1 MKYNPP
7 VHVTLT
13 DDETKWYKVIS
24 LPDNENVEWEIRA
37 NAMESLFNSLI
48 NRKAIPEIRLKMFVD
63 SKYAET
69 GKRSPKEIFELNGTK
84 GNNIYRHPHFLNYL
98 KYFIDGPD
106 LPEVVIQEFC
116 KIFND
121 DYGTHGMLLT
131 QIQKYVRSC
140 VRNFHLDR
148 HTAASEFHK
157 LATELNISS
166 ADSIRKAALT
176 AY

>member
-24 LPDNENVEWEIRA
+24 SHDNENVEWEVIA

-48 NRKAIPEIRLKMFVD
+48 TREAIPEIRLAMFD
-63 SKYAET
+63 NPKYAET
-69 GKRSPKEIFELNGTK
+69 GKRSPKEIFEMNGTR
-84 GNNIYRHPHFLNYL
+84 GNNIYRHPHFLKYL

-106 LPEVVIQEFC
+106 LPDRVIQGFC

-121 DYGTHGMLLT
+121 DYGTSGMLLD
-131 QIQKYVRSC
+131 QIRKYVRSC
-140 VRNFHLDR
+140 VRDFHLDR
-148 HTAASEFHK
+148 HKAASEFYK
-157 LATELNISS
+157 LTTELQINL
-166 ADSIRKAALT
+166 ADSIRQAALT